1 MGILKGIDPLLTAD
15 VLHVL
20 RSMGHGNKLV
30 VCDCNFPAGARLRPS
45 PCILHFS
52 FSRSGRYSQ
61 LSHVLSA
68 VGRGSAEIAT
78 HTTTGKHIVLT
89 VPLPEALG
97 AICSVLPL
105 DYFVEAQAMYM
116 APQEGVDLPP
126 AGVEVV
132 SALKDEI
139 ARRCGSDTRVDPIE
153 RFAFYEE
160 ARGCFAVIQTMERR
174 PYGNVVLVK
183 GCVGFDG
190 NDLRPVTPYHC
201 PMRTPGQ
208 SKTD

>member
-1 MGILKGIDPLLTAD
+1 MGLLKGIDPLLTAD

-30 VCDCNFPAGARLRPS
+30 VCDCNFPAGARLLRPRV
-45 PCILHFS
+45 FS
-52 FSRSGRYSQ
+52 TFRFRVVPDAVHS
-61 LSHVLSA
+61 SHTSSLA
-68 VGRGSAEIAT
+68 VGRAPAEIAT

-116 APQEGVDLPP
+116 APQEGVGLPP

-139 ARRCGSDTRVDPIE
+139 ARRCGSDTRVYPIE
-153 RFAFYEE
+153 RFSFYEE

-174 PYGNVVLVK
+174 PYGNVILVK
-183 GCVGFDG
+183 GCVGPDG
-190 NDLRPVTPYHC
+190 NDLRP
-201 PMRTPGQ
+201 
-208 SKTD
+208 